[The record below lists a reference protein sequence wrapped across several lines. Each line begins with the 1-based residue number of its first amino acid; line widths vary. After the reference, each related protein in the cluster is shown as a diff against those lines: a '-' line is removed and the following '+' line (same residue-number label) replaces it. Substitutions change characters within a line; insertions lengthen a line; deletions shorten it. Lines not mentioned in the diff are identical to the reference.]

1 MNHDT
6 AITSSPTPSTRTNV
20 IVLVALLVLLGLTI
34 GLAFIDLDRLLHA
47 RGWSMS
53 VALLIALAKALLIVT
68 WFMHLK
74 YAKRIILAA
83 AAAGFVWLGILLVL
97 TFSDFLTRW
106 PVPGSS

>member
-1 MNHDT
+1 VNQET

-34 GLAFIDLDRLLHA
+34 GLAFVDLDRLLHA

-68 WFMHLK
+68 WFMHL
-74 YAKRIILAA
+74 KRIILAA